1 MRKYLIVTVVMATII
16 ACNSEDSKK
25 DPAGDKSAE
34 KKTAGADISNNPDY
48 QKGLE
53 LIGQSDC
60 FTCHAVTG
68 DRIQGPTYEEVANK
82 YSDRPDSIIGYLAK
96 KIITGGAGNWA
107 ETPLMTPHPTL
118 SEEDAKAMVK
128 YIMLLKK

>member
-1 MRKYLIVTVVMATII
+1 MRKYLFVILVMTAIV
-16 ACNSEDSKK
+16 ACNSEGSDKA
-25 DPAGDKSAE
+25 AGDTATA
-34 KKTAGADISNNPDY
+34 KTETPNNLSNNPDY

-60 FTCHAVTG
+60 FTCHSVTG
-68 DRIQGPTYEEVANK
+68 DRIQGPTYEEVANR
-82 YSDRPDSIIGYLAK
+82 YSGRPDTVVNYLAK

-118 SEEDAKAMVK
+118 SEEDAMAMVK
-128 YIMLLKK
+128 YILLLKK